1 MRFDKVI
8 FLVEKGTSKF
18 DYETGNTK
26 VDDPIKKKF
35 YASISDTGTERM
47 SLLYGG
53 VRQNAL
59 TVTLKNINLQNIDY
73 IEIDGK
79 KYNIDN
85 LTVGRNKKVLEVSS
99 S

>member
-8 FLVEKGTSKF
+8 YLVGKGTSKF

-26 VDDPIKKKF
+26 VDEPIKKKF

-53 VRQNAL
+53 ARQNAL
-59 TVTLKNINLQNIDY
+59 TVTLKNVNAQNIDY
-73 IEIDGK
+73 LEIDGK

-85 LTVGRNKKVLEVSS
+85 LTIGKNKKVLEVSS

>member
-1 MRFDKVI
+1 MRFDKI
-8 FLVEKGTSKF
+8 IYLVEKGTSKF
-18 DYETGNTK
+18 DYGTGNTK
-26 VDDPIKKKF
+26 VDEPIKKKF

-59 TVTLKNINLQNIDY
+59 TVTLKNAVIQNIDY
-73 IEIDGK
+73 LEIDGK

-85 LTVGRNKKVLEVSS
+85 LTIGRNKKVLEVSAS
-99 S
+99 